1 MKIKVPFLNMEAA
14 AIAPGSPAVLTLSDT
29 LEQLDGTVLSV
40 SSMDEALS
48 LIHIYPRYSEF
59 PEEDKRGLALAR
71 EIVTTIEPEDSGSV
85 FRGRIWLITGQSVY
99 SSSEAF
105 AVFCRETGFA
115 TLVGQRT
122 GGSNS
127 GGAILYELPAS
138 HLLIQFDVEYCLN
151 GDGSCNMEMGTAPDI
166 ESDEPLQT
174 VLDIIADKR

>member
-1 MKIKVPFLNMEAA
+1 MYKR
-14 AIAPGSPAVLTLSDT
+14 
-29 LEQLDGTVLSV
+29 Q
-40 SSMDEALS
+40 
-48 LIHIYPRYSEF
+48 
-59 PEEDKRGLALAR
+59 EDKRGLALAR

-85 FRGRIWLITGQSVY
+85 FRGRIWLLTGPSVY